1 MGNKRKPDNI
11 HLLKNTYRPDRHGDP
26 KKKLKVNAKFPI
38 QPAWLPKNAK
48 AEWARIKKIMEKSG
62 VITMGDATVFI
73 QYCLLYSEM
82 KDYKEEF
89 PAAKHAQLRV
99 AAAELGLTPVARS
112 KITVTKEEDNEF

>member
-1 MGNKRKPDNI
+1 MGHKRKPDNI
-11 HLLKNTYRPDRHGDP
+11 HLLTGTFRKDRHGDP
-26 KKKLKVNAKFPI
+26 KKKLKVSAKFPT
-38 QPAWLPKNAK
+38 QPKWLTKNAK

-62 VITMGDATVFI
+62 VITMGDATVLI

-82 KDYKEEF
+82 KDLKEEF

-112 KITVTKEEDNEF
+112 KITVIKDDDNEF